1 MANTVLTPLSVWLNR
16 HTESIVAFQG
26 EQTDTT
32 HDFLLRVQLWIDSL
46 RQCKGNRWAVYHT
59 DAFEF
64 LAIVFALWQLDRTA
78 CIPGDNRPGT
88 IDRLS
93 ARVDGFIGDFPTK
106 GVPIVDPSNIGVETF
121 SWRDL
126 EQNFPAIEIYT
137 SGSTGEPKPITKT
150 ISQLERELEALESLW
165 PSEPGVIITTVTHQ
179 HLYGMTFRLFW
190 PFCAGRAFA
199 RKLCEYPEDIL
210 YQARRWTAFSLVSSP
225 THLRRLNDSLNWS
238 EVADGCHY
246 VLSSAA
252 PLVRNDSLAVG
263 KLLQA
268 PVQEIYGSSETGAIA
283 WRIQQP
289 EQPEALWQALPSVQL
304 STTPEKTLLVQST
317 YLGSVDRYILPD
329 KVAFTSEGFFSLL
342 GRVDRI
348 VKIEGKR
355 VSLAAIEHAL
365 LGSSALIE
373 DVKALAVERQRIE
386 TAVVIQLTCQGK
398 ELLAEHGR
406 KTLIK
411 LLKADLS
418 SGFEA
423 VVLPRRWRFTDQM
436 PYNSQGKIP
445 MESLQLMFE
454 QKPVTLPQI
463 VRQSIDSNLL
473 VMECFIPAELVYFDG
488 HFDDQP
494 ILPGIVQVH
503 WAEAYGR
510 KFLAVAGRFIRLEV
524 IKFQKVIPPNST
536 LTMTLQYDFE
546 KNKLTFKY
554 ESDLGV
560 HSNGRICFE

>member
-1 MANTVLTPLSVWLNR
+1 MANIILTPLSVWLNR
-16 HTESIVAFQG
+16 HSESIVAYQG
-26 EQTDTT
+26 ERVDTT

-46 RQCKGNRWAVYHT
+46 SQYKGNRWAVYHT

-64 LAIVFALWQLDRTA
+64 LAVVFALWQLDRTA

-88 IDRLS
+88 IDRLD
-93 ARVDGFIGDFPTK
+93 ARVDGFIGDFPGKAGPT
-106 GVPIVDPSNIGVETF
+106 VESSNIGAESF

-165 PSEPGVIITTVTHQ
+165 PSEPGIVITTVTHQ

-210 YQARRWTAFSLVSSP
+210 YQAQHSTAFSLVSSP
-225 THLRRLNDSLNWS
+225 THLRRLNNSLSWN

-246 VLSSAA
+246 VLSAAA
-252 PLVRNDSLAVG
+252 PLERNDSLSVG
-263 KLLQA
+263 RLLRA
-268 PVQEIYGSSETGAIA
+268 PVREIYGSSETGAIA

-289 EQPEALWQALPSVQL
+289 ERPEALWHALPSVQL
-304 STTPEKTLLVQST
+304 STTPEKTLLVKSS
-317 YLGSVDRYILPD
+317 YLGPVDHYILAD
-329 KVAFTSEGFFSLL
+329 KVAFTSDGFFSLQ

-355 VSLAAIEHAL
+355 VSLAAIEHIL
-365 LGSSALIE
+365 LENSTLIK
-373 DVKALAVERQRIE
+373 DVRALAIDRQRIE

-398 ELLAEHGR
+398 ELLAEQGK

-411 LLKADLS
+411 LLKADLANR
-418 SGFEA
+418 FEA

-454 QKPVTLPQI
+454 QKPITWPQV
-463 VRQSIDSNLL
+463 VRQSISNDLL

-510 KFLAVAGRFIRLEV
+510 QFLAVAGRFIRLEV
-524 IKFQKVIPPNST
+524 IKFQKVIAPNST
-536 LTMTLQYDFE
+536 LTITLKYDSVDQ
-546 KNKLTFKY
+546 KLTFQY
-554 ESDLGV
+554 GSDLGV
-560 HSNGRICFE
+560 HSSGRICFE